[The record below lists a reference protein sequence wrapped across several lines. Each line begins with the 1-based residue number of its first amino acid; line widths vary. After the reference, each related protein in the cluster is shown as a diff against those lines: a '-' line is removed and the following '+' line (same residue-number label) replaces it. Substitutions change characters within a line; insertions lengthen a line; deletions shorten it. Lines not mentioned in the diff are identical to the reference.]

1 MTFESKSGSS
11 RRQASRHLLTA
22 VLGGLLL
29 AGPAARADEAFPS
42 RPSRLIVPYT
52 PGGNTDLLGRVIAQG
67 LGQTWGQ
74 SVVVENKPGAAG
86 TIGVEMVAKSKPD
99 GYTTVLGSFGNILV
113 ARSLYKSLGYDP
125 AKDLEPVVL
134 LATPPVVLV
143 ANEKMPF
150 DDVKGL
156 IDYARHNPGKLN
168 YGSSGNGSSNHLFGE
183 LFASMAGVKLVH
195 VPYKGSGP
203 SVSDTIAGQIQLNF
217 APFPL
222 VREHI
227 KSGKLKALAVTSA
240 RRSPVLPDVP
250 TVAEAGLPG
259 YEAVG
264 WFGLM
269 APAGTPKTILER
281 INHDVNKVLE
291 SPAIRESL
299 ASEGAEPAGGS
310 VEDARRSIAEGERK
324 WGKLVQ
330 ELDIQL

>member
-1 MTFESKSGSS
+1 MIFKN
-11 RRQASRHLLTA
+11 LLA
-22 VLGGLLL
+22 AALGGMLL
-29 AGPAARADEAFPS
+29 AAPAARADDAFPS

-52 PGGNTDLLGRVIAQG
+52 PGGNTDLLGRVVAQG
-67 LGQTWGQ
+67 LSQVWGQ

-86 TIGVEMVAKSKPD
+86 TIGVEMVAKSRPD

-113 ARSLYKSLGYDP
+113 ARSLYKSLSYDP

-156 IDYARHNPGKLN
+156 IEYARRNPGKLN

-183 LFASMAGVKLVH
+183 LFASMAGVKLTH

-203 SVSDTIAGQIQLNF
+203 SVSDTISGQIQLNF

-227 KSGKLKALAVTSA
+227 KGGKLKALAVTSA
-240 RRSPVLPDVP
+240 KRSPVLPDVP

-269 APAGTPKTILER
+269 APAGTPKAVLDR
-281 INHDVNKVLE
+281 INRDVNQVLK

-310 VEDARRSIAEGERK
+310 VDDARRSIAEGERK
-324 WGKLVQ
+324 WGGLVEKLN
-330 ELDIQL
+330 IQL

>member
-1 MTFESKSGSS
+1 MRVKHVVAALVGGMLAFGS
-11 RRQASRHLLTA
+11 
-22 VLGGLLL
+22 
-29 AGPAARADEAFPS
+29 AAQADESFPS

-67 LGQTWGQ
+67 LSQAWGQ

-86 TIGVEMVAKSKPD
+86 TIGVEMVVKSKPD

-113 ARSLYKSLGYDP
+113 ARSLYKNLGYEP
-125 AKDLEPVVL
+125 TKDLEPVAL

-143 ANEKMPF
+143 AHAGLPF
-150 DDVKGL
+150 NDVKGL
-156 IDYARHNPGKLN
+156 IEYARRNPGKLN

-183 LFASMAGVKLVH
+183 LFASMAGVKLTH

-203 SVSDTIAGQIQLNF
+203 SVSDTIAGLIQLNF

-240 RRSPVLPDVP
+240 QRSPVLPDVP

-269 APAGTPKTILER
+269 APAGTPKGILDR
-281 INHDVNKVLE
+281 INRDVNQVLK
-291 SPAIRESL
+291 SPAVRESL
-299 ASEGAEPAGGS
+299 SSEGAEPAGGS

-324 WGKLVQ
+324 WGKLV
-330 ELDIQL
+330 EKLNIQL